1 MDILRTKQIMK
12 IIGKIIK
19 YTAATCII
27 GLTLYYGFWIA
38 IGSYCIAL
46 IRD

>member
-1 MDILRTKQIMK
+1 MSILQAKQIMT

-19 YTAATCII
+19 YTAAIYII

-46 IRD
+46 IMD